1 MKILI
6 VEDDDRI
13 ALPVQEDLVNQHHLV
28 KLAFDGEE
36 ALRLAGEETFDLI
49 LLDLMLPKVDG
60 LTVCRTLRERGCPAA
75 IIMITARGRT
85 ASKIEGLDCGADDY
99 LPKPFELDE
108 LSARMRAVMRRGAVS
123 VPPVVRCGDLAWE
136 ASKNEIAFNGVP
148 LILTPTEYR
157 LLSHLINHPERI
169 FSKNDLIEKL
179 WLVGED
185 VGEDV
190 IKTHIKGL
198 RIKLTAAGASKNLVE
213 TVYGTG
219 YRLKSHAE

>member
-36 ALRLAGEETFDLI
+36 ALKMAHEESFDLI

-60 LTVCRTLRERGCPAA
+60 LTVCRTLRERGCTSA

-85 ASKIEGLDCGADDY
+85 ANKIEGLDCGADDY

-108 LSARMRAVMRRGAVS
+108 LSARMRAVMRRGVVS
-123 VPPVVRCGDLAWE
+123 KPPVVRCGSLVWD
-136 ASKNEIAFNGVP
+136 ASKNEIACDLVV
-148 LILTPTEYR
+148 LTLTPTEYR
-157 LLSHLINHPERI
+157 LLSHLISHPDRI
-169 FSKNDLIEKL
+169 FGKNDLIEKL

-198 RIKLTAAGASKNLVE
+198 RLKLTAAGASKNLIE
-213 TVYGTG
+213 TVYGIG